1 MKKTIHIILF
11 SLLLSNAAM
20 GQFKMSEGSRKL
32 ATTMAFIENLYV
44 DPVDDEKLAEDAI
57 KSLLEK
63 LDPHSTYISA
73 ADAKEMNEPLEGNFD
88 GIGISFN
95 MMTDTLYVIETISG
109 GPSQRVG
116 IMPGDRIIYVNDT
129 LIAGVKMPT
138 KDIMSRLRGKRG
150 TIVSVKVKRRN
161 TPELIDFKI
170 TRAKI
175 PIYSIEASY
184 MIDNHTGYIKISR
197 FGATTTKE
205 FQDACKALQ
214 NEGMRNL
221 ILDLENN
228 GGGYLSAA
236 IELADEFL
244 EKDKLIVYTEG
255 THQPK
260 QVVNATEKGLFQK
273 GKLVILINEGSASAS
288 EIVSGA
294 VQDWDRGVV
303 VGRRSFGKGLVQRQ
317 LPFPDESILRLT
329 VARYYT
335 PTGRCIQKPYTN
347 GDNQSYAMDV
357 IERYNKGEMM
367 NADSIHFPD
376 SLKYTTLVNQRIVY
390 GGGGIM
396 PDYFVPLDTTEYSD
410 YLRDLYANGIIQ
422 KIAMNEVDLR
432 RTEILKKYPD
442 VESFKNNFVV
452 TDTLFDKL
460 KSTKPIGGESSQETD
475 SLNTETVKFNEKEFN
490 RSKNLIAFQ
499 VKALMARDL
508 YDTSSYY
515 RIMNDRNEIFQKAI
529 DIITNDE
536 RYYSLLRQRK

>member
-150 TIVSVKVKRRN
+150 TIVRVKVKRRN

-205 FQDACKALQ
+205 FQDAGKALQ

-432 RTEILKKYPD
+432 RNEILKKYPD

-515 RIMNDRNEIFQKAI
+515 RIINDRNEIFQKAI

>member
-20 GQFKMSEGSRKL
+20 GQLKMSEGSRKL

-150 TIVSVKVKRRN
+150 TIVRVKVKRRN

-205 FQDACKALQ
+205 FQDTCKALQ
-214 NEGMRNL
+214 NEGMQNL

-432 RTEILKKYPD
+432 RNEILKKYPD

-460 KSTKPIGGESSQETD
+460 KSTKPIGGKSSQETD

-536 RYYSLLRQRK
+536 RYYSLLRQHK

>member
-150 TIVSVKVKRRN
+150 TIVRVKVKRRN

-205 FQDACKALQ
+205 FQDTCKALQ
-214 NEGMRNL
+214 NEGMQNL

-432 RTEILKKYPD
+432 RNEILKKYPD